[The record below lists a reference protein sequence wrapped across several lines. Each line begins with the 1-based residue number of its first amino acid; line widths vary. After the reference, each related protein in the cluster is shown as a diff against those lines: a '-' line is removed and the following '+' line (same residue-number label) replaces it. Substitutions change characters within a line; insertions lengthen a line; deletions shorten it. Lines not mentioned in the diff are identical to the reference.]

1 MLINDLM
8 VYPQS
13 EININKVILDDVVC
27 VFVIV
32 SLVTF
37 IYETSSLYLSS
48 TLKSNP
54 ISSRLNKSLQFFI
67 LNDILEYFLYI
78 VIYLLIL

>member
-13 EININKVILDDVVC
+13 EIHVNKVILDNDVGVSII
-27 VFVIV
+27 VFLVI
-32 SLVTF
+32 S

-48 TLKSNP
+48 TLKSNH
-54 ISSRLNKSLQFFI
+54 ISSRLNKSI
-67 LNDILEYFLYI
+67 HS
-78 VIYLLIL
+78 